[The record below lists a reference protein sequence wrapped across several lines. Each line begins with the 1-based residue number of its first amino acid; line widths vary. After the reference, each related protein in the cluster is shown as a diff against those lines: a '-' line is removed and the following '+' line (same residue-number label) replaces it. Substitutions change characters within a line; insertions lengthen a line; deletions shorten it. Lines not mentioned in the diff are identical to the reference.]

1 MNARESVPLQ
11 ATPQSARVLVIDDD
25 AGVGEAV
32 ALLVGQAGHD
42 CVVCNSAR
50 AGVARLREDD
60 FDVVVSDLCMP
71 DGSGLQVVAAARQQ
85 LPDAAVILM
94 TSYSSIESA
103 IEALRRGANDY
114 IIKPFDNDDFLFSI
128 GRVLE
133 ERRLRR
139 ENHVLRRSLR
149 KAYGTN
155 TLIGQ
160 SPGLQRLHALIRRV
174 AHTDANVLIQGE
186 SGTGKELVA
195 QAIHFNGDRANK
207 PFVPVNCGA
216 IPSELIESELF
227 GHAKGAFTGASN
239 ASEGLIRE
247 ASGGTLFLDEISEL
261 PLGVQV
267 KLLRVLQE
275 RQVRP
280 VGSTHAYHTDTRF
293 LAATNRDLRSCA
305 EQGTFR
311 ADLYYRLNVIT
322 IHVPPLRERTGDI
335 ELLAAHFMREF
346 VRKFNSPIT
355 GMAQEFLDFL
365 NNYHWPGNVR
375 ELQNV
380 IERAV
385 ILSDTGLLSLGDLE
399 EFITKPAAA
408 RNEPEGDLPL
418 SIEDHIKDVVLRYQ
432 DRCNEAQL
440 AQMLGMGRKA
450 LWMRRKQWGLFRA
463 AREAD
468 ASGGRP

>member
-1 MNARESVPLQ
+1 MNAREAIPVPASAQSV
-11 ATPQSARVLVIDDD
+11 RVLVIDDD
-25 AGVGEAV
+25 VGVGEV
-32 ALLVGQAGHD
+32 VSLLLGRVGHD
-42 CVVCNSAR
+42 CVVCDSAR
-50 AGVARLREDD
+50 AGVARLREED
-60 FDVVVSDLCMP
+60 FDLVITDLRMP
-71 DGSGLQVVAAARQQ
+71 DGSGLQVVAAARQH

-128 GRVLE
+128 ERVLE

-139 ENHVLRRSLR
+139 ENRVLRRSLR

-155 TLIGQ
+155 TLIGR
-160 SPGLQRLHALIRRV
+160 SPGVQRLQALIQRV

-195 QAIHFNGDRANK
+195 QAIHFSGDRAHK

-216 IPSELIESELF
+216 IPSDLIESELF
-227 GHAKGAFTGASN
+227 GHAKGAFTGASS

-280 VGSTHAYHTDTRF
+280 VGSTQAYHTDTRF

-335 ELLAAHFMREF
+335 ELLAVHFMREF

-355 GMAQEFLDFL
+355 GMAPEFLGFL

-385 ILSDTGLLSLGDLE
+385 ILADTELLSLGDLE
-399 EFITKPAAA
+399 ESIATPAAA
-408 RNEPEGDLPL
+408 RVEPEGDVPL
-418 SIEDHIKDVVLRYQ
+418 SIEDYIKDVVLRYQ

-440 AQMLGMGRKA
+440 AQMLGIGRKA

-463 AREAD
+463 AREAV